1 MRKKSCQIPMYVLSK
16 VYKEVYM
23 RTNVVIDYL
32 KGNDN
37 PPVHK
42 FQSILDGG
50 IPYGINSFI
59 YQELLQGVKT
69 EKGFYELKEY
79 LDTQRFY
86 GLKHPRSSFAEAAL
100 IYFKCRK
107 KGLTASSTIDF
118 VIPQTAI
125 ENNILLLHNDSD
137 FEMIAKVVE
146 LKFF

>member
-1 MRKKSCQIPMYVLSK
+1 MVLVDTS
-16 VYKEVYM
+16 VL
-23 RTNVVIDYL
+23 IDYL

-37 PPVHK
+37 PAVHK

-59 YQELLQGVKT
+59 YQELLQGIKT

-86 GLKHPRSSFAEAAL
+86 GLKHPKSSFAEAAL

-107 KGLTASSTIDF
+107 KGLTVSSTIDF
-118 VIPQTAI
+118 IIAQTAV
-125 ENNILLLHNDSD
+125 ENNLLLLHNDSD
-137 FEMIAKVVE
+137 FEMIATVVE

>member
-1 MRKKSCQIPMYVLSK
+1 MVLVDAS
-16 VYKEVYM
+16 VL
-23 RTNVVIDYL
+23 IDYL

-37 PPVHK
+37 PAVHK

-59 YQELLQGVKT
+59 YQELLQGVRT

-100 IYFKCRK
+100 IYFNCSK
-107 KGLTASSTIDF
+107 KGLTVSSAIDF
-118 VIPQTAI
+118 IVDQTAV
-125 ENNILLLHNDSD
+125 ENNLLLLHNDTD
-137 FEMIAKVVE
+137 FEMIATVVE